1 MQQYK
6 FIFQEWMPITKM
18 NTPIETPQVDII
30 PDTDQQSQTG
40 NCNIRNSIH
49 LLSLTIRRNILN
61 ARLKQTFTIT
71 QLSEKVGVSK
81 NDIIAFEKGTEF
93 PNAIM
98 IEKLEEV
105 LFMRLRP
112 I

>member
-6 FIFQEWMPITKM
+6 FIFQEWVPITKM
-18 NTPIETPQVDII
+18 NVPIETPQEDI
-30 PDTDQQSQTG
+30 PDTNQQSQIS
-40 NCNIRNSIH
+40 NCNIRNSVH
-49 LLSLTIRRNILN
+49 LLSLTVRRNIMN

-71 QLSEKVGVSK
+71 QLSEKVGVPK

-105 LFMRLRP
+105 LFMKLRP